1 MFYCGAYLTGK
12 KEMRQVKL
20 DMLYNGTI
28 TEERDAMTF
37 NTDSKTA
44 PSPYQNDP
52 RVEKDA
58 NGNWHVRGYS
68 EARDLLKEDLI
79 QDGFNAEELRKAGF
93 DGVLYMSGEPHRQMR
108 AAIAKYFSPAT
119 VQNTHMAVI
128 EKAADDLL
136 SRLKERKQLNLKELT
151 LEMATVI
158 ATAVVGLDPTQGLIR
173 RLSAMLHAPKMS
185 ENKFIATLQLYEG
198 HYRRFSFF
206 FADVL
211 PAIRRKRK
219 NPGNDVI
226 SYMISKNK
234 KPLEIWVE
242 CIVYGAA
249 GMATT
254 QEFILVVLLHC
265 MKDAKLREIMMSDNV
280 SARHE
285 ALNEILRLEPVIGK
299 IYRKPKESVSVKS
312 EGKDYTIPAGERITF
327 HVYDVN
333 ADAKAVGEAPEKLNP
348 HRGLEKGVYR
358 SMIGFGSGPHRCAG
372 EHLAIAETDVFIQ
385 KLLKLPGLRIE
396 SGPDII
402 RNDTVEGYEVNNL
415 IVAVD

>member
-1 MFYCGAYLTGK
+1 M
-12 KEMRQVKL
+12 V
-20 DMLYNGTI
+20 
-28 TEERDAMTF
+28 F

-44 PSPYQNDP
+44 PAPYQHDP
-52 RVEKDA
+52 RIKKDA
-58 NGNWHVRGYS
+58 NGDWHVRGYN

-79 QDGFNAEELRKAGF
+79 QDGFNAEALRKAGF

-108 AAIAKYFSPAT
+108 AAIAKYFSPTT
-119 VQNTHMAVI
+119 VQNTHMTII
-128 EKAADDLL
+128 EKTADELIG
-136 SRLKERKQLNLKELT
+136 RLQKQKRINLKSLT
-151 LEMATVI
+151 RDMATII
-158 ATAVVGLDPTQGLIR
+158 ATAVVGLNPTKGLIR
-173 RLSAMLHAPKMS
+173 RLDAMLHNPDTS
-185 ENKFIATLQLYEG
+185 PNKFLRSLYG
-198 HYRRFSFF
+198 IRGNYLRMAFF

-226 SYMISKNK
+226 SYMLSKKK

-254 QEFILVVLLHC
+254 QEFILVVLTHC
-265 MKDAKLREIMMSDNV
+265 MQNPSLRAIMTSNEAA
-280 SARHE
+280 ARYE

-299 IYRKPKESVSVKS
+299 LYRRPSQPVHVTS
-312 EGKDYTIPAGERITF
+312 EGKDFTIPAGERITF

-333 ADAKAVGEAPEKLNP
+333 ADAKAVGDMPERLNP
-348 HRGLEKGVYR
+348 HRDLEKGVYR

-372 EHLAIAETDVFIQ
+372 EHLALAETDVFIQ
-385 KLLKLPGLRIE
+385 KLLKLPGIRIQ
-396 SGPDII
+396 SGPNII